1 MRDSFLAAVV
11 LAFGAVVIGLTAA
24 PVHPL
29 ALYGTN
35 SACDCLYKIDLTT
48 GDTVLVGYLGVPGQ
62 FETPT
67 SMAVDLDGTIYAV
80 NNDTG
85 ELLTLDKATGAAT
98 VVASGVGQQDGL
110 AIAPVDVPGP
120 LGTTLPKGTLFGSTF
135 DLVVIDKT
143 TGALAAV
150 GAIGRRIGGL
160 AFRSDGILFGAELSL
175 GTDTLVTISTETGAE
190 TKIGEIGPSF
200 DRIGALVF
208 TADDELLGSDIN
220 TLAERII
227 EIDQTS
233 GAIIGQIPTES
244 APQGMGF
251 APAVECTTFD
261 DLDSTIANA
270 EMDNHGIRNS
280 FQVKANNAR
289 KKYNQGKPKTSG
301 NVLCALLHHLNAQ
314 EGKHVTVPSAEE
326 IRDCVIT
333 LAANLEIPLHCLS
346 DSTESLSTLPRNYPN
361 PFRFSTLIEYAVD
374 WEESG
379 SALLS
384 PDAGSRVVLKV
395 YDMAGREIRTLVDC
409 EQEAGYYIAEWD
421 GRTERGREAPN
432 GIYFYELR
440 IDNIS
445 HTRKMVLLH

>member
-1 MRDSFLAAVV
+1 MRDSCLAAILLAVGIAVGV
-11 LAFGAVVIGLTAA
+11 LIAA
-24 PVHPL
+24 PAYSL

-35 SACDCLYKIDLTT
+35 SNCDCLYKIDLTT
-48 GDTVLVGYLGVPGQ
+48 GDTVFVGYLGAPGQ

-67 SMAVDLDGTIYAV
+67 SMAVDLDGTIYTV
-80 NNDTG
+80 NNETG
-85 ELLTLDKATGAAT
+85 ELLTLDRKTGAAT
-98 VVASGVGQQDGL
+98 VVATGVGQQDGL

-120 LGTTLPKGTLFGSTF
+120 LGTTLPGGTLFGSTF
-135 DLVVIDKT
+135 DLVIIDKA
-143 TGALAAV
+143 TGALTPV
-150 GAIGRRIGGL
+150 GPIGRRIGGL
-160 AFRSDGILFGAELSL
+160 AFRSDGTLFGAELSL
-175 GTDTLVTISTETGAE
+175 GTDTLVTLSTETGVE

-233 GAIIGQIPTES
+233 GAIIGQIPVES

-289 KKYNQGKPKTSG
+289 KKYDQGKPKTSG
-301 NVLCALLHHLNAQ
+301 NVLCALLHHLDAQ
-314 EGKHVTVPSAEE
+314 EGKHVTLPSAEE

-361 PFRFSTLIEYAVD
+361 PFRFSTLIEYTVD
-374 WEESG
+374 WDDAASP
-379 SALLS
+379 LLS
-384 PDAGSRVVLKV
+384 SGAASKVVLKV
-395 YDMAGREIRTLVDC
+395 FDMTGREIRTLVDS

-421 GRTERGREAPN
+421 GRTDSGREASN
-432 GIYFYELR
+432 GIYFYDLR
-440 IDNIS
+440 IDNTS
-445 HTRKMVLLH
+445 RTRKMVLLR